1 MEVTYKKALYNI
13 GYYALSAIII
23 LLSIA
28 FMVAM
33 RLTGVAMYQ
42 QVVYFIW
49 SILLILTVILDIV
62 ATNNSAMKFIS
73 GLIFYGLV
81 FLCIVMGII
90 VYALMC
96 VNGLI
101 PLANSVLFS
110 IVIGFSVALS
120 IASIILFWQGERLIE
135 LKQQRKTR

>member
-13 GYYALSAIII
+13 GYYALCSIVI
-23 LLSIA
+23 LLSVA

-33 RLTGVAMYQ
+33 SLTKVPMYQ
-42 QVVYFIW
+42 QVVYYIW
-49 SILLILTVILDIV
+49 SFLLILTVVLDIV

-73 GLIFYGLV
+73 GLIFYSLA
-81 FLCIVMGII
+81 FLSIVMGII
-90 VYALMC
+90 VYALFS

-101 PLANSVLFS
+101 PAANSVLFA

-120 IASIILFWQGERLIE
+120 ILAIILFWQGERLIE
-135 LKQQRKTR
+135 LKQERKVK